1 MEFEKVKAKVTQS
14 YPTLCDPTDCSC
26 QAPLSMEFSQ
36 QEYSSGLPRPSP
48 GDLPNPGIEPVS
60 LAAPVLQADSLPLSQ
75 QGSPGKEYSYTNNFH
90 PAIWILIDRKV
101 LTLQMKN
108 LSLQVTQTQQQAL
121 DPWENRDL
129 KPRLPASGQ
138 L

>member
-48 GDLPNPGIEPVS
+48 GDLPNPGIKPGS
-60 LAAPVLQADSLPLSQ
+60 LALRADSLLSEP
-75 QGSPGKEYSYTNNFH
+75 PGKPPSGVYVHLNMKT
-90 PAIWILIDRKV
+90 RK
-101 LTLQMKN
+101 
-108 LSLQVTQTQQQAL
+108 
-121 DPWENRDL
+121 ENM
-129 KPRLPASGQ
+129 PS
-138 L
+138 